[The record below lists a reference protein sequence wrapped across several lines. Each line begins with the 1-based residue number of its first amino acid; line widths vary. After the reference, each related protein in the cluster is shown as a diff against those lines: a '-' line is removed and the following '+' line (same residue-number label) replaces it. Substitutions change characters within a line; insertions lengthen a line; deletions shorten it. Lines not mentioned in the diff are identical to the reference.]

1 MYPKTVY
8 ISVLKVV
15 LFVCFF
21 WEEVGMNVSILGD
34 ITSSYFLGFLL
45 LEIFEHEKIIV

>member
-1 MYPKTVY
+1 MLQAVF
-8 ISVLKVV
+8 
-15 LFVCFF
+15 FVCLF

-45 LEIFEHEKIIV
+45 LEIFEHKKIIV